1 MREAL
6 VELMDGVVALAGRR
20 RYRRH
25 FAAYREMERWDPDR
39 VRARRIERLVELL
52 RWARDEVPY
61 WGETLHALGADPED
75 FRDPSRLA
83 ALPVTTKDLL
93 REQADRLR
101 PRHDPLGRIQTRST
115 GGSTGRVLVFRADID
130 TLDRRRAAGRLT
142 ESWDGVRLG
151 TRSASLWSSPLDTG
165 QSWKGRLF
173 DRLTGSMF
181 LSAWGVGERELA
193 AYADRLERF
202 RPEVL
207 TSYPSVL
214 LAFGRALG
222 RARCRAIGVRVI
234 YLSAEALH
242 PPVRAELEELFGAP
256 VRNRYASREF
266 GLIASDCPSGAG
278 LHVIDPRLW
287 IEWVDRRDDGEAAE
301 MLITDLDNRATPFIR
316 YAIEDASVQAA
327 GPCPC
332 GRPWARIERVEGR
345 AFDVVV
351 TPEGRMISGSF
362 FTIALRIVEDAV
374 RQFQVIQDR
383 PDHLRVVI
391 EPGPN
396 WSAEAW
402 GRIEQRL
409 RTRVGAMGID
419 HELVDAI
426 PRLPS
431 GKRRFIVSQ
440 IERVPGPGAP
450 G

>member
-1 MREAL
+1 MRETL
-6 VELMDGVVALAGRR
+6 VELVDGAIALAGRR
-20 RYRRH
+20 RYRRYL
-25 FAAYREMERWDPDR
+25 ADYRAMERWDPER
-39 VRARRIERLVELL
+39 VRALRVARLVELL

-61 WGETLHALGADPED
+61 WGETLRPLGAEPED
-75 FRDPSRLA
+75 FRDPARLA
-83 ALPVTTKDLL
+83 ELPVTTKDLL

-101 PRHDPLGRIQTRST
+101 PRHDPPGRIQTRST
-115 GGSTGRVLVFRADID
+115 GGSTGRNLVFRVDID

-181 LSAWGVGERELA
+181 LSAWGVGEAELA
-193 AYADRLERF
+193 SYAERLERF
-202 RPEVL
+202 RPVTL

-234 YLSAEALH
+234 YLSAEALYE
-242 PPVRAELEELFGAP
+242 PVRAELEELFGAP

-287 IEWVDRRDDGEAAE
+287 VEWTGNATDDEPGE

-316 YAIEDASVQAA
+316 YAIEDASVPAE

-332 GRPWARIERVEGR
+332 GRPWARLARVDGR
-345 AFDVVV
+345 AFDLVV
-351 TPEGRMISGSF
+351 TPGGRMISGTF
-362 FTIALRIVEDAV
+362 FTIAMRVVEDAV
-374 RQFQVIQDR
+374 RQFQIIQDR
-383 PDHLRVVI
+383 PDHLRVVV
-391 EPGPN
+391 EPGPA
-396 WSAEAW
+396 WSDEAW
-402 GRIEQRL
+402 ARIEQRL
-409 RTRVGAMGID
+409 RSRVGTMSID
-419 HELVDAI
+419 REVVEEI

-431 GKRRFIVSQ
+431 GKRRFVVSEVGRAVAGQ
-440 IERVPGPGAP
+440 AE
-450 G
+450 